1 MADIIATYSII
12 PKDIT
17 STGTGTITI
26 EDFGFDKQAIANFT
40 DVAKSINISYTGEPS
55 MTASPDILAEEA
67 IIELN
72 RQLEPNYGPNYL
84 SLQLVESS
92 TDPESIP
99 KKEEE
104 EPIPIPSTFYGGVI
118 RSSKPDGPRGQFDF
132 EIIEEQIEDVAGD
145 LGTDPSLFP
154 SLYCTGF
161 LYSDTFSSNTV
172 NLEEL
177 GNPSQLELSTTD
189 LSTDMDE
196 NALSNS
202 VLEQMNT
209 KLKEL
214 PGDFGTLSIVQT
226 KKFPPPNFYNYEII
240 GKVIDSNSLEPLSNV
255 LVEDNVNNKH
265 KEIIGG
271 VAYTNNTGE
280 FILRGEYKK
289 EEEFKLNFSLEEYQ
303 QKKNYS
309 PFKKT
314 DNGVLVLRKDI
325 GIIEL
330 KSREVRK
337 MEIINMTPLPDIQVK
352 AIALNQKLKDPQGFF
367 IDGFLNEM
375 VKKLKT
381 QLLPFLLQQLTVFG
395 LASLSEALNDPQKAV
410 QLAPCPANQEELKK
424 AIEKLN
430 KITKSLN
437 DLFNSLNTIKEG
449 ISFLNQAITVADVV
463 FQTLSAIILAFPSI
477 PFAPDVMK
485 AFTSKIPGFPSPP
498 QNKSVQEFIAIVL
511 AKAKIITLS
520 TQLILEILLNL
531 LQQVLSGMAILD
543 QILQK
548 CANEMG
554 ANDLLG
560 AQEKI
565 TSDLLEAT
573 KEQAL
578 QGNPVITNINGFE
591 MGVIPVEGTTNSQ
604 LLRRKAIARNK
615 AGVIMLQG
623 EPSFSSNDQILIDE
637 LIFYIKQNDLKAD

>member
-1 MADIIATYSII
+1 MANPITDIEIRELLTPGDVLDAQDAGII
-12 PKDIT
+12 PDGNYTLRNEEVILQNREIYEWLKSKDDPRFIGTTLEIT
-17 STGTGTITI
+17 PTPTS
-26 EDFGFDKQAIANFT
+26 
-40 DVAKSINISYTGEPS
+40 SI
-55 MTASPDILAEEA
+55 
-67 IIELN
+67 
-72 RQLEPNYGPNYL
+72 
-84 SLQLVESS
+84 
-92 TDPESIP
+92 
-99 KKEEE
+99 E

-132 EIIEEQIEDVAGD
+132 EIIEEQTEDVAGD

-172 NLEEL
+172 NLDEL
-177 GNPSQLELSTTD
+177 GNPIQFELSTTVS
-189 LSTDMDE
+189 STDSDDV
-196 NALSNS
+196 ALRKT
-202 VLEQMNT
+202 VLERMNS
-209 KLKEL
+209 KLNEI
-214 PGDFGTLSIVQT
+214 PGDYGVLSVVET
-226 KKFPPPNFYNYEII
+226 EKDPAPNFYNYEII
-240 GKVIDSNSLEPLSNV
+240 GKVIDSDSLETLSGV
-255 LVEDNVNNKH
+255 LIEDDVNKKNKGL
-265 KEIIGG
+265 IGG
-271 VAYTNNTGE
+271 VAYSNNTGE
-280 FILRGEYKK
+280 FVLRGEYKN
-289 EEEFKLNFSLEEYQ
+289 EEEFKLNFYLEGYQ
-303 QKKNYS
+303 QKKKFS

-314 DNGVLVLRKDI
+314 DNGILILKKDI

-337 MEIINMTPLPDIQVK
+337 MEIINMTPIPDIQVK
-352 AIALNQKLKDPQGFF
+352 AIALSQKLKDPQGFF
-367 IDGFLNEM
+367 IDGFLNDM

-395 LASLSEALNDPQKAV
+395 IASLSEALNDPQKVV
-410 QLAPCPANQEELKK
+410 QLAPCPSNQEELKK

-437 DLFNSLNTIKEG
+437 DLFNSLNTIKDG
-449 ISFLNQAITVADVV
+449 ISFLNQAITIADVV
-463 FQTLSAIILAFPSI
+463 FQTLSAIILAFPAI
-477 PFAPDVMK
+477 PFAPDITK
-485 AFTSKIPGFPSPP
+485 LFTSKIPNNPKVGE
-498 QNKSVQEFIAIVL
+498 NKSIQEVIAIVL

-520 TQLILEILLNL
+520 TQLILEVLLNL

-554 ANDLLG
+554 ANNLLE

-573 KEQAL
+573 GEQAL
-578 QGNPVITNINGFE
+578 QGNPVVTNINGFE
-591 MGVIPVEGTTNSQ
+591 MGVIPVEGTTNDQ